1 MRVFRDMSIRYK
13 ITLMLLSV
21 VSIVLFAVSVAN
33 VLNEVQTTRASLA
46 TRYSTLASIVAAQSG
61 AALSIADIDASGA
74 QQIVADLAA
83 EPSIKYAALV
93 NNFNNEVARYQ
104 SDAANEY
111 HLEPPDSLEPIFTED
126 GFLDVVQE
134 VRLSDGTLVGRVY
147 LRASTEQ
154 LQSQV
159 RRTILVA
166 VVVYLLALVVAFLL
180 SYVLQRLISAPILEL
195 AQLTRRVSTEHNY
208 TLSAEHRGNDEL
220 GALCEGFNTMLAEI
234 RRRDDE
240 LIRSNDELKQFA
252 FVASHDLQE
261 PLRSVTSFCN
271 MLQAECRENLTPEA
285 EGYLERIV
293 NGVKRMKALVTD
305 LLNYSR
311 VSRSDEVEFEKVDL
325 REVVAEALVNL
336 QGSINDSD
344 AEIYCGELPCVAGD
358 QGQLV
363 QVIQNLIGNALVYRG
378 NLQPQITVEA
388 AQKYKQ
394 WEISVRDN
402 GIGIAPEHYERIF
415 EIFKRLHNRS
425 KYPGTGIG
433 LAVCR
438 KVVERHK
445 GKIWVESHPGEGSVF
460 RFTLPVFL
468 EETSYE
474 QRQLDT
480 ANV

>member
-1 MRVFRDMSIRYK
+1 MRTFRDISIRYK

-21 VSIVLFAVSVAN
+21 VSIVLLAVSVAN
-33 VLNEVQTTRASLA
+33 VLSEVQTTRASLA
-46 TRYSTLASIVAAQSG
+46 ARYSTLAKIVAAQSG
-61 AALSIADIDASGA
+61 AALSMADIDASAA
-74 QQIVADLAA
+74 QEIVADLAA
-83 EPSIKYAALV
+83 EPSIEYAALI
-93 NNFNNEVARYQ
+93 NSTNIEVARYQ
-104 SDAANEY
+104 SDTVNG
-111 HLEPPDSLEPIFTED
+111 HDSDPTDSLGTTFTSD

-134 VRLSDGTLVGRVY
+134 VQLNDATLVGRFY
-147 LRASTEQ
+147 LRASTEE
-154 LQSQV
+154 LQTQV
-159 RRTILVA
+159 HRTIIVA
-166 VVVYLLALVVAFLL
+166 VAVYILALLAAFLL
-180 SYVLQRLISAPILEL
+180 SYVLQQLISAPILEL

-220 GALCEGFNTMLAEI
+220 GALYDGFNAMLAEF
-234 RRRDDE
+234 RGRDDE
-240 LIRSNDELKQFA
+240 LMRSNDELKQFA
-252 FVASHDLQE
+252 FLASHDLQE

-271 MLQAECRENLTPEA
+271 MLQLECQGNLNPEA
-285 EGYLERIV
+285 EGYLVRIV

-311 VSRSDEVEFEKVDL
+311 VSRGDEVDFEKVDL

-336 QGSINDSD
+336 QGSIGDSD

-363 QVIQNLIGNALVYRG
+363 QVVQNLIGNSIIYHGPLP
-378 NLQPQITVEA
+378 PQIAVEA
-388 AQKYKQ
+388 AQRYKH

-402 GIGIAPEHYERIF
+402 GIGIAPEHFERIF

-438 KVVERHK
+438 KIVERHN
-445 GKIWVESHPGEGSVF
+445 GKIWVESQPGHGSVF
-460 RFTLPVFL
+460 RFTLPVYL
-468 EETSYE
+468 EEINYE
-474 QRQLDT
+474 QKQLDT